1 MIEEIT
7 TNPNRSNPIVN
18 EEGLPTKQT
27 IDWFDDIE
35 LKINEIIE
43 FINNLPESED

>member
-7 TNPNRSNPIVN
+7 TNPDRGDRIVR
-18 EEGLPTKQT
+18 EDGLPSRQT
-27 IDWFDDIE
+27 IEWFDDIE

-43 FINNLPESED
+43 VLNDLTEE